1 MAEEVKHE
9 HTHKE
14 QRRQYTYNKL
24 KGFGEEILISGWLGW
39 RQSWGQLEERL

>member
-24 KGFGEEILISGWLGW
+24 KGFGEEII
-39 RQSWGQLEERL
+39 EEIQKK